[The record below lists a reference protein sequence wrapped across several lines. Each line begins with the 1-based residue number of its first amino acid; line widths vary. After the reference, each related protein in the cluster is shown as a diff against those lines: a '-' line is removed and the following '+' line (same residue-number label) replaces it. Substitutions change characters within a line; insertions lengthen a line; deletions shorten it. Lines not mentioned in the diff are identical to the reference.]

1 MEILKSAYLV
11 AFRSARIYF
20 NAQYPDLKADISNS
34 TTIEFNFAKPE
45 FNQGDQHFA
54 MPPLESMFAQLGLS
68 DWLLIFIA
76 GILAAA
82 FILIIILVRRKEIHS
97 HVFFETLDNHK
108 EHAER
113 LVRDEFSRNRQE
125 SAGSARQAREE
136 IGRILKFTSDSQL
149 KQMREVAGMHKDQL
163 DSFSKQLLEMTK
175 LNEEKLEAM
184 RTAVYTQLRT
194 LQEDN
199 SRKLEQMRAVVDEKL
214 QSTLEKRLHESFKQ
228 VSERLEQ
235 VYKGLGEMR
244 SLATG
249 VGDLKKVLTNV
260 KTRGTWGEIRLSHI
274 LEQILTPEQ
283 YAVNVAT
290 KKSSSERVEFAI
302 KLPGQGSH
310 PEKVVW
316 LPIDSKFPQE
326 DYQRLLDAQEAADK
340 TLAEK
345 SVKNLEARVKA
356 EAKAIREKYIDPPHT
371 TDFGIMFLPVEGLYA
386 EVLRRPGLCDSL
398 QREHRI
404 VVTGPTTLAALLNS
418 LQMGF
423 RTLAIEKRSSEVW
436 ELLGAVKTQFGKFG
450 EVLAK
455 TKKKL
460 QEASHTIDQAEVRTR
475 VITRKLSKVQ
485 ELPDTGSA
493 KLLEPVAIDDDE
505 AVDDDS

>member
-1 MEILKSAYLV
+1 MSHFDNFIAEIGTTNLLV
-11 AFRSARIYF
+11 IVV
-20 NAQYPDLKADISNS
+20 
-34 TTIEFNFAKPE
+34 
-45 FNQGDQHFA
+45 
-54 MPPLESMFAQLGLS
+54 GLILIVALI
-68 DWLLIFIA
+68 LLIV
-76 GILAAA
+76 
-82 FILIIILVRRKEIHS
+82 LVRRREIKAQDFFANLEKQQEHS
-97 HVFFETLDNHK
+97 
-108 EHAER
+108 ER
-113 LVRDEFSRNRQE
+113 MVRDEFARNRQE
-125 SAGSARQAREE
+125 AAGSARQAREE
-136 IGRILKFTSDSQL
+136 IGSALKFASDSQL
-149 KQMREVAGMHKDQL
+149 KQLREIAGMQKDQL
-163 DSFSKQLLEMTK
+163 DSFSRQLLEMTG
-175 LNEEKLEAM
+175 LNEKKFEAM
-184 RTAVYTQLRT
+184 RNVIETQLRT

-214 QSTLEKRLHESFKQ
+214 QSTLERRLADSFKQ

-274 LEQILTPEQ
+274 LEQILAPDQ
-283 YAVNVAT
+283 YAINVAT
-290 KKSSSERVEFAI
+290 KKSSNERVEFAI
-302 KLPGQGSH
+302 KLPGPDSH

-345 SVKNLEARVKA
+345 SVKNLEMRVRTEAR
-356 EAKAIREKYIDPPHT
+356 AIREKYIDPPQT

-386 EVLRRPGLCDSL
+386 EVLRCPGLCDSL
-398 QREHRI
+398 QREYRI

-460 QEASHTIDQAEVRTR
+460 QEASNTIDQAEVRTR
-475 VITRKLSKVQ
+475 VITRKLIKVQ
-485 ELPDTGSA
+485 ELPNSDSA
-493 KLLEPVAIDDDE
+493 KLMEPVTIDDDDGVE
-505 AVDDDS
+505 EDS

>member
-1 MEILKSAYLV
+1 MPYFHAIIAEI
-11 AFRSARIYF
+11 
-20 NAQYPDLKADISNS
+20 
-34 TTIEFNFAKPE
+34 
-45 FNQGDQHFA
+45 
-54 MPPLESMFAQLGLS
+54 GLTNL
-68 DWLLIFIA
+68 LLILV
-76 GILAAA
+76 GVILAAA
-82 FILIIILVRRKEIHS
+82 VILLIILVRRREIKS
-97 HVFFETLDNHK
+97 QDFFATLEK
-108 EHAER
+108 QQERIEHM
-113 LVRDEFSRNRQE
+113 VKDEFTRNRQE
-125 SAGSARQAREE
+125 SAGSAHQSRQE
-136 IGRILKFTSDSQL
+136 IGSILKSSSDSQL
-149 KQMREVAGMHKDQL
+149 RQMSEVAGMQKDQL
-163 DSFSKQLLEMTK
+163 DSFSKQLLALTK
-175 LNEEKLEAM
+175 LNEDKLENLRKTIEA
-184 RTAVYTQLRT
+184 QLRAM
-194 LQEDN
+194 QEDN

-214 QSTLEKRLHESFKQ
+214 QSTLEKRLGDSFKQ

-274 LEQILTPEQ
+274 LEQILTPDQ
-283 YAVNVAT
+283 YEVNVAT
-290 KKSSSERVEFAI
+290 KKASSERVEFAI
-302 KLPGQGSH
+302 KLPGQGSRK
-310 PEKVVW
+310 EKVVW

-340 TLAEK
+340 VQAEK
-345 SVKNLEARVKA
+345 SVKNLETRVKA
-356 EAKAIREKYIDPPHT
+356 EAKAIREKYIDPPNT

-398 QREHRI
+398 QRDYRI

-436 ELLGAVKTQFGKFG
+436 ELLGAVKTQFSKFG

-460 QEASHTIDQAEVRTR
+460 QEASNTIDQAEVRTR
-475 VITRKLSKVQ
+475 AISRKLSKVQ
-485 ELPDTGSA
+485 ELPRSDSA
-493 KLLEPVAIDDDE
+493 KLMEPAANDADE
-505 AVDDDS
+505 RSGEDNP